1 MTASRFWMLILS
13 AVALV
18 AGQVPDRPNQ
28 NAGLQIDDTDPA
40 LSGLVCRAAMFA
52 QQSGD
57 MPGAEKLIRHG
68 LTLFVRNNSLE
79 TTGGAACLT
88 TFASLLESRS
98 HENEAQEQL
107 EHALAIREQLLGQ
120 NHFLV
125 ADTLVRLG
133 LTHSRQGHLAEAEA
147 IQTRAVNILRMQ
159 GPSAELAAALNN
171 LGDVMSAQSRWKE
184 AEIRIREA
192 ISIWEKAGGPDDP
205 SVAAGLLN
213 LGVLLE
219 ERKQYD
225 EAARV
230 LARAS
235 RIDEKTFS
243 ANHPRIAMNL
253 NAAGVLATA
262 RKKYQEAEDLLARA
276 ASILEG
282 LQSPQHA
289 ETGQVLLNLAE
300 VYRLEKK
307 MDQARD
313 TYRRGLAGVTSA
325 WGPNDARLPQWMEKL
340 AAVLRE
346 QQDFAGAEEL
356 EIRATRIRVTHS
368 IR

>member
-1 MTASRFWMLILS
+1 MIAPRCWILILS
-13 AVALV
+13 GVAL
-18 AGQVPDRPNQ
+18 AGQVPDRPGQ
-28 NAGLQIDDTDPA
+28 NAGLQIDDKDPA
-40 LSGLVCRAAMFA
+40 LPGLVCRAAMLA

-57 MPGAEKLIRHG
+57 LPGAEKLIRHG

-79 TTGGAACLT
+79 TSDGAACLT

-98 HENEAQEQL
+98 HEREAQEQL
-107 EHALAIREQLLGQ
+107 EHALAIREQLFGRD
-120 NHFLV
+120 HFLV

-133 LTHSRQGHLAEAEA
+133 LAHSRQGHLAEAEV
-147 IQTRAVNILRMQ
+147 IQTRAINILRMQ
-159 GPSAELAAALNN
+159 EPSPELAAALNN
-171 LGDVMSAQSRWKE
+171 LGDVMSAQTRWKE
-184 AEIRIREA
+184 AETRIREA
-192 ISIWEKAGGPDDP
+192 ISIWEKAAGPEDP
-205 SVAAGLLN
+205 NVAAGLLN

-230 LARAS
+230 LARAR
-235 RIDEKTFS
+235 RIDEKTFP

-262 RKKYQEAEDLLARA
+262 RKNYQEAEDLLVRA
-276 ASILEG
+276 AAILEG
-282 LQSPQHA
+282 SQSPQHA

-356 EIRATRIRVTHS
+356 EIRATRIRVAHA